1 VSKDTPKRK
10 SLQPFTFNFDLWGEG
25 LKTSPRGLSKTTG
38 DITLPTEVTAPL
50 KEKFRSKMESRSKS
64 GGVSSMLKA
73 RMTGRT
79 KKKHAENRSN
89 TAPPTLPIIIL
100 GGEADEEGDSN
111 DLHHQQQH
119 IQPQHTQPQ
128 HLRSLHESNFEENE
142 TEFLEETRLKQARR
156 LLKQA
161 SKCLYASQ
169 ERNPLSPFSS
179 LLWGDI
185 WKDLAETWT
194 SWKKIDKCFQTA
206 YTKYETTLATSG
218 PAKVQYTTPLHFS
231 LQHYNTTLHVLHH
244 CAVYNTT
251 YTLRCCSLFGLK
263 RSNGMLVRLRGQATW
278 IQQKNSMKNMVRRL
292 DITL

>member
-1 VSKDTPKRK
+1 
-10 SLQPFTFNFDLWGEG
+10 
-25 LKTSPRGLSKTTG
+25 
-38 DITLPTEVTAPL
+38 
-50 KEKFRSKMESRSKS
+50 
-64 GGVSSMLKA
+64 MLKA

-89 TAPPTLPIIIL
+89 TAPPALPIIIL

-111 DLHHQQQH
+111 DLHHQQHQH

-218 PAKVQYTTPLHFS
+218 PAKVLYTTTTHYTLHIT
-231 LQHYNTTLHVLHH
+231 HYTLHTTHYTTTLLHYSTTH
-244 CAVYNTT
+244 YAVNNNIHTQM
-251 YTLRCCSLFGLK
+251 LFLVWAETLK
-263 RSNGMLVRLRGQATW
+263 RHAGAAERAGYTDTAKELYEKYG
-278 IQQKNSMKNMVRRL
+278 
-292 DITL
+292 TLSVP